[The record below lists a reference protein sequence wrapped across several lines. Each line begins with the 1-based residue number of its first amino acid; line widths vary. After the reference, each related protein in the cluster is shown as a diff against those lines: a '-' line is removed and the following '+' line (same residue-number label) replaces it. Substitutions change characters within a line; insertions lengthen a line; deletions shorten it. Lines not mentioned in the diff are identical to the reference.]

1 MPVTGLVATGLFML
15 AHVTPT
21 SSPPYVSASAYQQF
35 LAFGL
40 GLFYAAQFHRTK
52 SLLGPIIA
60 HGCSNVIAVG
70 SLYLL
75 ALS

>member
-1 MPVTGLVATGLFML
+1 MF

-21 SSPPYVSASAYQQF
+21 TSPPYVSFSGYQLF

-70 SLYLL
+70 SLYVV